1 MDRYSKEYILSRYKY
16 RIIAIIAALAF
27 ALVTIIYGFAE
38 AILASL
44 IIAIGYCIGAYFDG
58 ELDLRKFKK

>member
-1 MDRYSKEYILSRYKY
+1 MDRYIKEYILSRYKY

-27 ALVTIIYGFAE
+27 ALITIIYGFAE

-44 IIAIGYCIGAYFDG
+44 IIAIGYSIGAYLDG